1 MSKWTGSNIKRNLNY
16 GFLDELLKDPF
27 MLDVTISSYEIKKGI
42 ESLDEDNFNKIKNL
56 AKKENIV
63 LENPEDILELGDS
76 PFKDKIIQFIKEA
89 LRNSYE
95 QSYLD
100 EYWND
105 FISSFESK
113 EDKDYLLN
121 KFYSSDDIKIV
132 LNKKLLNNILINFD
146 AHDSN
151 KNFANLLS
159 DIKYTYYPKEV
170 YPDLD
175 EESFNEYLRSSI

>member
-1 MSKWTGSNIKRNLNY
+1 MNLQPEITFQVDTIDFVEVFNT
-16 GFLDELLKDPF
+16 LLPD
-27 MLDVTISSYEIKKGI
+27 
-42 ESLDEDNFNKIKNL
+42 
-56 AKKENIV
+56 ENI
-63 LENPEDILELGDS
+63 NN
-76 PFKDKIIQFIKEA
+76 IINNLK
-89 LRNSYE
+89 NK
-95 QSYLD
+95 D

-105 FISSFESK
+105 FISSFESN

-151 KNFANLLS
+151 ENFANLLS

-175 EESFNEYLRSSI
+175 EQSFNEYLRSSI